1 MYIHLCTGAAGVQEL
16 AEEVGAA
23 GAVVAEE
30 QEEVGAV
37 VEEAAE
43 GLAEGL
49 AEGEEH
55 PLVAQAPQHVIRGD
69 RHASS
74 VRAETEGQV
83 CWGASRNRSYQHP
96 SFLKSSSLR

>member
-23 GAVVAEE
+23 GAVVVEE

-37 VEEAAE
+37 VEEA
-43 GLAEGL
+43 AEGL